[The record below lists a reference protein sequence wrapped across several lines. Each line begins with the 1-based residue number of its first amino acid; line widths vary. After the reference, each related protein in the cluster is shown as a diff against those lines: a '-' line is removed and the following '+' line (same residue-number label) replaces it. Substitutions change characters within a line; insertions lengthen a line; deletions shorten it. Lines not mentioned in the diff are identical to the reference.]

1 MMYDLLDSSSGSS
14 SSDSEDEL
22 DVLLVELATTP
33 SRELGPHV
41 SLDDISEIDCKL
53 LFRYINRDRVVL
65 EMFVF
70 CKLFQSLLRVFFLFI
85 SLRLV
90 YFYRS
95 QIWKGRYS
103 TPPEC
108 FTITRMLHMSKW
120 HVCHSHGGFTDIAA
134 QISLSKSLVWTRFSF
149 WKSRT
154 RIEHHF

>member
-1 MMYDLLDSSSGSS
+1 MYDLLDSSSSSS

-22 DVLLVELATTP
+22 DVLLLELATTP

-85 SLRLV
+85 SCTTCQLV
-90 YFYRS
+90 
-95 QIWKGRYS
+95 
-103 TPPEC
+103 P
-108 FTITRMLHMSKW
+108 
-120 HVCHSHGGFTDIAA
+120 FTDLKRSIFHA
-134 QISLSKSLVWTRFSF
+134 
-149 WKSRT
+149 SRVLYNYQDIT
-154 RIEHHF
+154 YVGMARVPQPWRLY